1 MNKDELIEKV
11 MEDIVNGDISGKE
24 LIRMVNYSIGLF
36 NSDQVREFADM
47 YDHLSEI

>member
-24 LIRMVNYSIGLF
+24 LIRMVNYLIGLF

-47 YDHLSEI
+47 YDYE